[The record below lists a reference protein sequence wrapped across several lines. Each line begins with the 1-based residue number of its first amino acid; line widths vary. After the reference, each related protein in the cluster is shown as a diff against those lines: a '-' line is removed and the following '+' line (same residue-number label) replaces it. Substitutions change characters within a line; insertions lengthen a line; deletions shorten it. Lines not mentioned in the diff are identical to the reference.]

1 MFSVVQIVRR
11 LYLSLVA
18 VPSRSPDNFTL
29 VVRSSI
35 SITAS
40 WQLPPVH
47 ARNGIIRGFK
57 LFYKKKGSID
67 PPITLTI
74 RNSTSRY
81 AMVTGLNVY
90 TEYEFQIL
98 AFTSVGDGLNSS
110 LEVKRTAE
118 EGKRSGV
125 SELNVSIDSKV

>member
-29 VVRSSI
+29 VVRSSN

>member
-1 MFSVVQIVRR
+1 M
-11 LYLSLVA
+11 
-18 VPSRSPDNFTL
+18 
-29 VVRSSI
+29 
-35 SITAS
+35 
-40 WQLPPVH
+40 
-47 ARNGIIRGFK
+47 
-57 LFYKKKGSID
+57 FYKKKGSID
-67 PPITLTI
+67 PPIILTI

>member
-1 MFSVVQIVRR
+1 M
-11 LYLSLVA
+11 
-18 VPSRSPDNFTL
+18 
-29 VVRSSI
+29 
-35 SITAS
+35 
-40 WQLPPVH
+40 
-47 ARNGIIRGFK
+47 
-57 LFYKKKGSID
+57 FYKKKGFID

-81 AMVTGLNVY
+81 ALVTGLNVY

-98 AFTSVGDGLNSS
+98 AFTSVGNGLNSS

-125 SELNVSIDSKV
+125 SELNVSINSKV

>member
-1 MFSVVQIVRR
+1 M
-11 LYLSLVA
+11 
-18 VPSRSPDNFTL
+18 
-29 VVRSSI
+29 
-35 SITAS
+35 
-40 WQLPPVH
+40 
-47 ARNGIIRGFK
+47 
-57 LFYKKKGSID
+57 FYKKKGFID
-67 PPITLTI
+67 PPITLNI

-81 AMVTGLNVY
+81 ALVTGLNVY

-125 SELNVSIDSKV
+125 SELNVSINSKV

>member
-1 MFSVVQIVRR
+1 M
-11 LYLSLVA
+11 
-18 VPSRSPDNFTL
+18 
-29 VVRSSI
+29 
-35 SITAS
+35 
-40 WQLPPVH
+40 
-47 ARNGIIRGFK
+47 
-57 LFYKKKGSID
+57 FYKKKGSID

-74 RNSTSRY
+74 RNSTSSY

>member
-1 MFSVVQIVRR
+1 M
-11 LYLSLVA
+11 
-18 VPSRSPDNFTL
+18 
-29 VVRSSI
+29 
-35 SITAS
+35 
-40 WQLPPVH
+40 
-47 ARNGIIRGFK
+47 
-57 LFYKKKGSID
+57 FYKKKGFID

-81 AMVTGLNVY
+81 ALVTGLNVY

-110 LEVKRTAE
+110 LEVKRTSE

-125 SELNVSIDSKV
+125 SELNVSINSKV

>member
-1 MFSVVQIVRR
+1 M
-11 LYLSLVA
+11 
-18 VPSRSPDNFTL
+18 
-29 VVRSSI
+29 
-35 SITAS
+35 
-40 WQLPPVH
+40 
-47 ARNGIIRGFK
+47 
-57 LFYKKKGSID
+57 FYKKKGSID

-81 AMVTGLNVY
+81 AMVTELNVY